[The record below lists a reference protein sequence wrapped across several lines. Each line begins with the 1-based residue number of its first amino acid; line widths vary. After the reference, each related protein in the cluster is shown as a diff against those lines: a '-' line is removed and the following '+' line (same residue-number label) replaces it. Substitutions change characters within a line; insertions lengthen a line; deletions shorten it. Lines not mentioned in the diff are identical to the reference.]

1 MFQKGGLKNLQT
13 FFFVL
18 LVASF
23 ALPILFYVHN
33 QTSTPTDA
41 LKDSSYTRQAA
52 TRHPEPR
59 HKIDG
64 FGYQGSSNGQT
75 VISIKA
81 DRFSLQKKKIGFFRF
96 GLMNEARLDN
106 AVVHIYGKREGPSRS
121 AAGKSPLKASDRSQ
135 TDLQVPG
142 DVTFKGIFKKETL
155 PSFPVK
161 RISAIVI
168 EPVSLNL
175 YQEESLITQINASS
189 ATIRLKRR
197 SILFKEN
204 VHVVS
209 GSRSLTTDQLIFLPE
224 EGVIKTNRPFVLK
237 TPNEQ
242 WDGARLST
250 DIFLKHVRSESKR
263 SKTL

>member
-18 LVASF
+18 LVAGF

-41 LKDSSYTRQAA
+41 LKDFSYTRQAA

-96 GLMNEARLDN
+96 GLLNEARLDN
-106 AVVHIYGKREGPSRS
+106 AVVHIYGNVRPAQDTADGLPNKPGRILTFNNLFRKDFIKESMFGL
-121 AAGKSPLKASDRSQ
+121 PL
-135 TDLQVPG
+135 
-142 DVTFKGIFKKETL
+142 
-155 PSFPVK
+155 K
-161 RISAIVI
+161 RISAILMQPAKVVLHD
-168 EPVSLNL
+168 EQSVVTR
-175 YQEESLITQINASS
+175 ITASS
-189 ATIRLKRR
+189 AVIRLKQRD
-197 SILFKEN
+197 IIFKGN
-204 VHVVS
+204 VKAVS
-209 GSRSLTTDQLIFLPE
+209 GSAVLTTDRLIMIPE
-224 EGVIKTNRPFVLK
+224 SAILKTGGSFVLQ
-237 TPNEQ
+237 TPVMKKEGRQ
-242 WDGARLST
+242 LTT
-250 DIFLKHVRSESKR
+250 DIFLSSK
-263 SKTL
+263 